1 MGPTLRPAIL
11 TSEPVVC
18 VRSELSHTHLC
29 RCSDPPQGEGLWGQ
43 EAWPG
48 PQLSSRHSTDTA
60 RTQHGGITLQGS
72 LCGLSPLLFLKQF
85 SLIEIRFMGQNP
97 HPFQVC
103 SLCEFFG
110 ETMQFP
116 SSPVTP
122 SGLIHSSSNA
132 PGVYHLQHLLSVEY
146 SPPRCPLPLLCHPSS
161 LPSDL
166 CPSLI
171 SPGSCLTSH
180 HPTSPLPVSSFPSS

>member
-1 MGPTLRPAIL
+1 M
-11 TSEPVVC
+11 C
-18 VRSELSHTHLC
+18 VLNSHTPTCAGVQTHL
-29 RCSDPPQGEGLWGQ
+29 RGRGSGDRRLGQG
-43 EAWPG
+43 
-48 PQLSSRHSTDTA
+48 LSCLPDTA